1 MRNVLISHPYPPKE
15 KRWAFHC
22 MFSLLNHPTY
32 PPLKVTSRS
41 DLLKHRYLKQLGDG
55 KPPFL
60 PRKIPWE
67 RGNPP
72 RPLNPNKNKH
82 SKGGG
87 LVENRDGN
95 DHGFACVFFWGGE
108 QFPASPCPTFRTCAM
123 SIRSPGTSFP
133 SMPGVPMLFSS
144 ESAGKKNIYNT
155 KLDLM
160 QWQKLTAALRSVITR
175 FDQVLLCFTQILLN
189 VFSKF
194 WKKSNDS

>member
-60 PRKIPWE
+60 PRKIPWK
-67 RGNPP
+67 RGISLRKAANPP
-72 RPLNPNKNKH
+72 KPFNPNQNKN

-87 LVENRDGN
+87 LVENRDGGWKCWPRLRLLFLGAGN
-95 DHGFACVFFWGGE
+95 S
-108 QFPASPCPTFRTCAM
+108 FPASPCPTFRTCAM
-123 SIRSPGTSFP
+123 STRSPGTSFP
-133 SMPGVPMLFSS
+133 SMPGVPMLFLQAKARRKKKHLQYQAWSNAVTKVDSS
-144 ESAGKKNIYNT
+144 
-155 KLDLM
+155 
-160 QWQKLTAALRSVITR
+160 ITICHHS
-175 FDQVLLCFTQILLN
+175 FWSSSDMFYPNFT
-189 VFSKF
+189 
-194 WKKSNDS
+194 

>member
-95 DHGFACVFFWGGE
+95 VDHGFACVFFFGGGTVSSLTMPN
-108 QFPASPCPTFRTCAM
+108 FSYLRDVN
-123 SIRSPGTSFP
+123 SISRYK
-133 SMPGVPMLFSS
+133 FSIDAWCS
-144 ESAGKKNIYNT
+144 DAFFKRKRGKKKHLQYQAWSNAVA
-155 KLDLM
+155 KVD
-160 QWQKLTAALRSVITR
+160 SSITICHHS
-175 FDQVLLCFTQILLN
+175 FWSSSAMFYPNFT
-189 VFSKF
+189 
-194 WKKSNDS
+194 

>member
-95 DHGFACVFFWGGE
+95 DHGFACVFFWGGGNSFQPHHAQLFVLARC
-108 QFPASPCPTFRTCAM
+108 QFDLQVQVFHRCLVFRCFFQAKA
-123 SIRSPGTSFP
+123 REKKTSTIP
-133 SMPGVPMLFSS
+133 SL
-144 ESAGKKNIYNT
+144 I
-155 KLDLM
+155 
-160 QWQKLTAALRSVITR
+160 
-175 FDQVLLCFTQILLN
+175 
-189 VFSKF
+189 
-194 WKKSNDS
+194 